1 MHALYSRFMRIIIL
15 FSLIILAQVAISQNI
30 ILSRGIPKNLQLV
43 ADQPDF
49 FRLKNSV
56 SAPLTDIDSLLRFSF
71 NYLGT
76 PYRYGG
82 NSVKGFDCSG
92 FVSYVYRHFGFELP
106 HSSREQQRLG
116 FALPIDSVQKGDLLF
131 FKGRN
136 LQNGA
141 TGHVS
146 IVVDVSHDK
155 GIQMIHSTKSG
166 LRLDWLSEA
175 PYYKKRFIAARRII
189 RSQSRLAL
197 NQ

>member
-1 MHALYSRFMRIIIL
+1 MRIALLFLLTIL
-15 FSLIILAQVAISQNI
+15 GQVAFSQL
-30 ILSRGIPKNLQLV
+30 LSNHSAIPKTMLLI
-43 ADQPDF
+43 ADQPTF
-49 FRLKNSV
+49 FSKS
-56 SAPLTDIDSLLRFSF
+56 SARHQPDVDSLLRFSF
-71 NYLGT
+71 HYLGT

-92 FVSYVYRHFGFELP
+92 FVSYVYGHFGVELP
-106 HSSREQQRLG
+106 HSSREQQTVGL
-116 FALPIDSVQKGDLLF
+116 ALPIDSVQKGDLLF

-136 LQNGA
+136 LQSNA

-146 IVVDVSHDK
+146 LVVDVSSEK

-175 PYYKKRFIAARRII
+175 TYYRKRFVAARRII
-189 RSQSRLAL
+189 NRQQGRWAL